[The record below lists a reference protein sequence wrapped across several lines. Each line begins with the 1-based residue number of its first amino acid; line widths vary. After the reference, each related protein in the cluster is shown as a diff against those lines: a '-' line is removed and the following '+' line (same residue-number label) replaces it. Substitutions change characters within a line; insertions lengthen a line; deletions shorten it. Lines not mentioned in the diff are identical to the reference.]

1 MPNQRGQSTIERRS
15 SMFTRRMVFSS
26 AVFWVLVIA
35 ILPLSGRGV
44 ASETQEVVTVKM
56 VDMPP
61 VFQPATITIRTGETV
76 EWKNIGNEVHHATS
90 DPSLAIKNSDVG
102 NPPGA
107 QAFDS
112 GFLKPGETF
121 THTFKTP
128 GMYRY
133 ACAVH
138 ETKGMVGEIIV
149 K

>member
-1 MPNQRGQSTIERRS
+1 
-15 SMFTRRMVFSS
+15 MFTRRMVFSS

-128 GMYRY
+128 GTYRY